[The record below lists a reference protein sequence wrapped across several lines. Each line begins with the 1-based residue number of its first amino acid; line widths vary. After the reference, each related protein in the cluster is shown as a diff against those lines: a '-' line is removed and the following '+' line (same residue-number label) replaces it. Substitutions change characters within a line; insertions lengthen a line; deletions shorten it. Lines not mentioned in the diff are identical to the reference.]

1 MMVPNEKNVF
11 DSKYVEDGNG
21 TASSVE
27 PRETASDEF
36 DIDDKKYGIAKPR
49 RIIIKGTIL
58 ND

>member
-21 TASSVE
+21 TASSAE
-27 PRETASDEF
+27 SKKPTSNEF